1 MRIPTK
7 LTTMIQRHMN
17 SRLRTYGLCMV
28 TKKFMESFMKA
39 HTDNSS
45 HNSNANKVTVTING
59 KTFTATL
66 AENETAEA
74 FTALLPMTL
83 NMTELNGNEKYNY
96 LDSNL
101 PTDASNPET
110 INTGDIMLYG
120 SNCIVLFYKTFN
132 TSYRYTRIG
141 HIDDVEGLAEAVGSG
156 NVSVVFG
163 SQSSAIN
170 STQASAKHND
180 DAYYN
185 LLGMRVDNPEKGIY
199 IHGGKKI
206 KI

>member
-1 MRIPTK
+1 
-7 LTTMIQRHMN
+7 
-17 SRLRTYGLCMV
+17 
-28 TKKFMESFMKA
+28 MKA

-45 HNSNANKVTVTING
+45 HNPNANKVTVTING

-66 AENETAEA
+66 AENKTAEA
-74 FTALLPMTL
+74 FTAFLPMTL

-101 PTDASNPET
+101 PTDASNPEA

-170 STQASAKHND
+170 STQASAKHMTMLIITYS
-180 DAYYN
+180 AC
-185 LLGMRVDNPEKGIY
+185 E
-199 IHGGKKI
+199 
-206 KI
+206 